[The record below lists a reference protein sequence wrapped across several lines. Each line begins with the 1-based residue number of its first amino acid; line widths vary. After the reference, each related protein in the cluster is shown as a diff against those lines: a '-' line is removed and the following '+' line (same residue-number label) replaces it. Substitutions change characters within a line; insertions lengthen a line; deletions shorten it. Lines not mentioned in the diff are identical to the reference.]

1 MDMDDEL
8 VMAVASELARRRKER
23 WTRRLKLLGQVVF
36 VLAAIAAIVS
46 ALHSFGV
53 I

>member
-1 MDMDDEL
+1 MDIDNEL
-8 VMAVASELARRRKER
+8 VVAVASELARRQRER
-23 WTRRLKLLGQVVF
+23 WLRRLKVLGQVVF

-46 ALHSFGV
+46 ALHGFGV